1 MFLLLCHKRFLLV
14 HLIVFKPEPVTVSDS
29 RELVDDDRPK
39 ERTRTVRSRL
49 EHSSWPDV
57 DVIDVA
63 VVEIAEVREDLKIMQ
78 RLLGCSMTSTTA
90 RRRTCEATEIC
101 LDDRRF

>member
-1 MFLLLCHKRFLLV
+1 MYSLVLL
-14 HLIVFKPEPVTVSDS
+14 VFKPEPVTVSDS

-49 EHSSWPDV
+49 EYSSRPDV

-63 VVEIAEVREDLKIMQ
+63 VVEIAEVREDLEE
-78 RLLGCSMTSTTA
+78 RLPIILLCAVRRSLTFSKST
-90 RRRTCEATEIC
+90 
-101 LDDRRF
+101 